1 MLNVGDF
8 NFCLNAMILSS
19 LFILQ
24 ISILEEQLT
33 EKSSLVESLVYYSV
47 FLICKCL
54 FYLFNLVNTLYFISL
69 TR

>member
-1 MLNVGDF
+1 MLNAGGF

-33 EKSSLVESLVYYSV
+33 EKSSLVESLVCYSV
-47 FLICKCL
+47 FLICKC
-54 FYLFNLVNTLYFISL
+54 LFNLVNTLYFISL
-69 TR
+69 MR